1 MAASVARHPPLCKD
15 GGSRPITTGE
25 PIKELFG

>member
-1 MAASVARHPPLCKD
+1 MTQGIVPSCLGAD
-15 GGSRPITTGE
+15 GGTRPITTGE